1 MSSRHIINTYGTLVS
16 RNINFYCTLKNDIAL
31 GTSASCN
38 IIFPCWQWSPMVST
52 ELPKLPLHFHQ
63 VENGLQW
70 SPLSC
75 QLLWQ
80 SCQRLPLHCHQVAN
94 VKHWQPGGDV
104 LATSFNTVT
113 TVGDSLATHWQL
125 IHNLE
130 TMATL
135 GNFFKQFEK
144 VAKRWRP
151 LTIMATYWQRPGDH
165 WRRRAMWWQSPQLS
179 VATTLPAQF
188 RLV

>member
-1 MSSRHIINTYGTLVS
+1 MSSSHIINKYGTLGS

-31 GTSASCN
+31 GASASCN

-52 ELPKLPLHFHQ
+52 ELPTMVTELPKLPLPFHQ
-63 VENGLQW
+63 VANDLQW

-75 QLLWQ
+75 HLLWQ
-80 SCQRLPLHCHQVAN
+80 SC

-104 LATSFNTVT
+104 LATSCNAVT
-113 TVGDSLATHWQL
+113 TVGDSLATRWQL

-151 LTIMATYWQRPGDH
+151 MTMMAT
-165 WRRRAMWWQSPQLS
+165 
-179 VATTLPAQF
+179 
-188 RLV
+188 